1 MDIIDMFSIS
11 FMQRA
16 FIGSF
21 LLSIT
26 YGLYGMFIIPRKI
39 GFMADGISHAS
50 LLGIAV
56 GLSIGIN
63 PLLPAL
69 LLAAFLGFLLA
80 YSADSSNVTSDG
92 LIGIFLSGG
101 MSGAIIIMAFMP
113 GYKPDLF
120 SYLFGNLLSIQNV
133 DIYALVAF
141 TIFSIIGFILQW
153 RALVIST
160 IHLDLSKVINL
171 PTTQSKYFLFIGMS
185 IGLILGVKLLGV
197 ILISALLITP
207 VMTANQIATSF
218 KGTFITTQL
227 IGFFATF
234 TGIILS
240 YSLDLPPGPTIAL
253 LLVAIFV
260 FSLLQSKLSS

>member
-1 MDIIDMFSIS
+1 MLSIP

-16 FIGSF
+16 VIGCL

-26 YGLYGMFIIPRKI
+26 YGFYGIFIIPRKI

-50 LLGIAV
+50 LLGIAF

-63 PLLPAL
+63 PIIPAVF
-69 LLAAFLGFLLA
+69 LAAILGFILA
-80 YSADSSNVTSDG
+80 YSSESNQVTSDG

-120 SYLFGNLLSIQNV
+120 SYLFGNLLSIQTY
-133 DIYALVAF
+133 DLYALVLF
-141 TIFSIIGFILQW
+141 SVLSIIGFTMQW

-171 PTTQSKYFLFIGMS
+171 PTAQSKYFLFVGMS
-185 IGLILGVKLLGV
+185 IGLVLGVKLLGV

-207 VMTANQIATSF
+207 VMTANQIAKSF
-218 KGTFITTQL
+218 KSTFVITQL
-227 IGFFATF
+227 VGLIASCIGIA
-234 TGIILS
+234 LS

-260 FSLLQSKLSS
+260 LSLLQSKLSS

>member
-1 MDIIDMFSIS
+1 MPNF
-11 FMQRA
+11 
-16 FIGSF
+16 
-21 LLSIT
+21 
-26 YGLYGMFIIPRKI
+26 
-39 GFMADGISHAS
+39 
-50 LLGIAV
+50 
-56 GLSIGIN
+56 
-63 PLLPAL
+63 
-69 LLAAFLGFLLA
+69 
-80 YSADSSNVTSDG
+80 
-92 LIGIFLSGG
+92 
-101 MSGAIIIMAFMP
+101 IMAFMP

-133 DIYALVAF
+133 DIYALVVF